1 MDALRFDRLARSFTN
16 ASSRRGLLRSLAAS
30 AIGLAAMRFSGGVE
44 AKKKRKNKIK
54 KPTKLKR
61 NAFGCVDVGGKC
73 RGNSANCCSGICEG
87 EKPKQGKKDTSTCI
101 AHNVGECQADQDVC
115 LGNFAPCGT
124 LGSCLRTTGKASF
137 CGNISLCQACTRDTD
152 CEAEFGPG
160 AACGVCADAC
170 LSTGGTICSRAEPA

>member
-1 MDALRFDRLARSFTN
+1 MDAPRFDHLARSLMN
-16 ASSRRGLLRSLAAS
+16 IPSRRGLLRSLAGT
-30 AIGLAAMRFSGGVE
+30 AIGLAATRLSGME
-44 AKKKRKNKIK
+44 AKKKRKNK
-54 KPTKLKR
+54 KPKKLKL

-73 RGNSANCCSGICEG
+73 RGNDANCCSGICEG
-87 EKPKQGKKDTSTCI
+87 AKPKKGKKDSSTCL
-101 AHNVGECQADQDVC
+101 AHNAGSCQAGQDVC

-160 AACGVCADAC
+160 AACGVCTDAC
-170 LSTGGTICSRAEPA
+170 LSTGGTICSRAESA